1 MENKKLGILLSTPP
15 SDPSVQTVARLC
27 SEALK
32 EHVDTYLYLIDE
44 GVKNVRDPRYTKLVD
59 EGAKVFVCAYGC
71 QQHEVPTDG
80 LDERISLCGL
90 VVLANI
96 MKGCHRFVSFN

>member
-15 SDPSVQTVARLC
+15 PHPSVQTVARLC

-32 EHVDTYLYLIDE
+32 HDMDTYLYLIDE
-44 GVKNVRDPRYTKLVD
+44 GVKNVRDPRYTKLVA

-71 QQHEVPTDG
+71 QQHQVSTDG
-80 LDERISLCGL
+80 LDQRISLCGL

-96 MKGCHRFVSFN
+96 VKGCHRFLSFN